1 MIKLAIIGV
10 IALVILGA
18 IVYYIFKP
26 GSPLTN
32 SKSILNPNHPAK
44 ISLSDIKIDPAK
56 VKPTPKPIFAYLYE
70 VKASSAYLYA
80 PKQSSP
86 SGYVRLSEV
95 TGKIL
100 IQLKSDSTLDKIG
113 FIYEGSC
120 QAQGEIVYPLA
131 SLKEG
136 KSQTIWETN
145 MEGIQ
150 KSLPLSIKV
159 FKDAKNL
166 NTFTRCA
173 DLKMP

>member
-1 MIKLAIIGV
+1 MIKLAVIGV

-32 SKSILNPNHPAK
+32 SKSILNPNPPAK

-56 VKPTPKPIFAYLYE
+56 VKPTPKPIF
-70 VKASSAYLYA
+70 VNLYA

-113 FIYEGSC
+113 FIYKGAC
-120 QAQGEIVYPLA
+120 AANGEIVYPLA
-131 SLKEG
+131 SLKDG
-136 KSQTIWETN
+136 KSQTIWETSMDSIAKN
-145 MEGIQ
+145 
-150 KSLPLSIKV
+150 LPLSIKV

-166 NTFTRCA
+166 KTFTRCA
-173 DLKMP
+173 DLKNPNN

>member
-1 MIKLAIIGV
+1 MIKLAVIGV

-32 SKSILNPNHPAK
+32 SKSILNPNSPAK

-56 VKPTPKPIFAYLYE
+56 VKPTPKPIFAYLH
-70 VKASSAYLYA
+70 S

-113 FIYEGSC
+113 LIYKGSC

-150 KSLPLSIKV
+150 KSLPLSIQV

-166 NTFTRCA
+166 KTFTRCA